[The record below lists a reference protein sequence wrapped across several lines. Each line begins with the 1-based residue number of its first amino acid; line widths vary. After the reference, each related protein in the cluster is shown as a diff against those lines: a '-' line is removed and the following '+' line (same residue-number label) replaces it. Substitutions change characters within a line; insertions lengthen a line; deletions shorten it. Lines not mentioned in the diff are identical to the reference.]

1 MYRYNVIVVRYEQTM
16 KIYLFLYRPTHMP
29 TRDKLD
35 AKLLLQLSG
44 LNRSYQLRYTRHLK
58 LNLFF
63 TTCGRSFRH
72 ADNGQSLAAAPHTH
86 RFEDSGTRVT
96 LYTPHDDGNL
106 EWTYESSLPSMSL
119 VD

>member
-1 MYRYNVIVVRYEQTM
+1 M

-35 AKLLLQLSG
+35 E
-44 LNRSYQLRYTRHLK
+44 NYSYSCPVSIGATNYATL
-58 LNLFF
+58 F

-72 ADNGQSLAAAPHTH
+72 ADKGQSLAAAPHTH

>member
-1 MYRYNVIVVRYEQTM
+1 M

-58 LNLFF
+58 LNLFVHHMWAF
-63 TTCGRSFRH
+63 IPRH

-96 LYTPHDDGNL
+96 LYTPHDDGIL